1 MKYTKFFKKL
11 KISMKNKIL
20 ILLLI
25 IVILICLN
33 LYLNKR
39 ENFQATAQAIK
50 SKEDISRMFNELEET
65 EQKCE
70 QLEEKQR
77 MAKEIEEVRINEST
91 FNELDSLDKK
101 IEELTSIVKILSN
114 KKNKHKIINDKCR
127 ENKQIKLN
135 KNYDLLN
142 KLNDAGLVND
152 ESVNIDLNL
161 SEQLKNL
168 DLGSLDIGSN
178 TGLGLG
184 PGSSSKSS
192 SGSSKVNTCKP
203 KKNVGRDMINISK
216 NKQIIEDKCHGCKV
230 DKLVDR

>member
-1 MKYTKFFKKL
+1 MKYMKYMD
-11 KISMKNKIL
+11 KINISVKNKIL

-25 IVILICLN
+25 IVVLICLN
-33 LYLNKR
+33 LYLNKK
-39 ENFQATAQAIK
+39 EHFQ
-50 SKEDISRMFNELEET
+50 SKPKYDKPEDIQAMFNALEAT

-70 QLEEKQR
+70 QLDEKQR
-77 MAKEIEEVRINEST
+77 MAKEIEEVRINEAT

-114 KKNKHKIINDKCR
+114 KKNKQKILNDKCR

-168 DLGSLDIGSN
+168 DFSSLDIGSN
-178 TGLGLG
+178 NTNE
-184 PGSSSKSS
+184 PSTENP
-192 SGSSKVNTCKP
+192 SKVNSCRP
-203 KKNVGRDMINISK
+203 RKNVGRDMVNISK
-216 NKQIIEDKCHGCKV
+216 NKKIIEDKCHQCNV
-230 DKLVDR
+230 DQLIDR